1 MGVVFRTTATFPLV
15 LNMAYSAS
23 ARRLEFALRH
33 RAVCIQTPWRLNSGR
48 RLELPMC
55 VTPVRRNL
63 AATPATNVYAQI
75 AGPLGAQVCALAISR
90 AQ

>member
-1 MGVVFRTTATFPLV
+1 
-15 LNMAYSAS
+15 
-23 ARRLEFALRH
+23 
-33 RAVCIQTPWRLNSGR
+33 
-48 RLELPMC
+48 MC